1 MKKFILSIDQGTT
14 STRTIIFDEKFDIV
28 GSDQLEFKQLFPKD
42 GCVEHDPLEIF
53 ETVLKT
59 SKATIKKAKLN
70 VNQISGIG
78 ITNQRETV
86 VVWNK
91 ETGEPIYNAI
101 VWQDRRTVNYCKE
114 LAKKGLAKKIQKIT
128 GLVIDAYFSA
138 TKIKWV
144 LDNIESSKKLLKDN
158 KLLFGTI
165 DCWLLW
171 KLTEGRSYFTEATNA
186 SRTML
191 FDIKKNCWSEELL
204 KIFGIPR
211 SILPDVKDSSDDF
224 GFTTL
229 LGGEIPIG
237 GIAGD
242 QQAATI
248 GQACFEPGSIKSTY
262 GTGCFM
268 LMNTGENIKISKN
281 NLLTTIAYRI
291 NGKNTYALEGSIFIA
306 GAAIQWLRD
315 SLKIIKSAEE
325 TEKLY
330 GQNDKTQQIYFVPAF
345 VGLGA
350 PYWDGEAR
358 GAIFGMTRNT
368 GIADFVKAAIDSV
381 AYQTKDLVLAME
393 RDSGLSIKKLKV
405 DGGMVKNEQFLQFLS
420 NILISLCDRPK
431 ITETTALGAAY
442 LAGLSLGLIKS
453 TKEIEKKWQSEKVFK
468 PKLHKKEVK
477 YLYDGWLKAIK
488 KISIKKN
495 RNKN

>member
-14 STRTIIFDEKFDIV
+14 STRAILFDERFNIFE
-28 GSDQLEFKQLFPKD
+28 SDQLEFKQLFPKD
-42 GCVEHDPLEIF
+42 GCVEHNPVEIF

-59 SKATIKKAKLN
+59 SKNAIKKAKISAK
-70 VNQISGIG
+70 QISGIG

-86 VVWNK
+86 VIWNK
-91 ETGEPIYNAI
+91 DTGEPIYNAI

-114 LAKKGLAKKIQKIT
+114 LSKKGLAKKIQKIT

-138 TKIKWV
+138 TKIKWI
-144 LDNIESSKKLLKDN
+144 LDNIESSKKLLKED

-165 DCWLLW
+165 DTWLLW
-171 KLTEGRSYFTEATNA
+171 KLTDGKSHFTEATNA

-191 FDIKKNCWSEELL
+191 YDIKKNCWSKDLL
-204 KIFGIPR
+204 KIFDIPL
-211 SILPDVKDSSDDF
+211 SILPEVKNSSDDF
-224 GFTTL
+224 GFTTIF
-229 LGGEIPIG
+229 GEKIPIG
-237 GIAGD
+237 GVAGD
-242 QQAATI
+242 QQAAAI
-248 GQACFEPGSIKSTY
+248 GQACFNPGSIKSTY

-268 LMNTGENIKISKN
+268 LMNIGDKIKISKN

-291 NGKNTYALEGSIFIA
+291 EGKTTYALEGSIFIA

-315 SLKIIKSAEE
+315 SLKIIKKAED
-325 TEKLY
+325 TEDLY
-330 GQNDKTQQIYFVPAF
+330 NQGDKTQQIYFVPAF

-368 GIADFVKAAIDSV
+368 GIADFAKAAIDSV

-393 RDSGLSIKKLKV
+393 KDSGLSIKQIKV
-405 DGGMVKNEQFLQFLS
+405 DGGMVKNEKFLQFLS
-420 NILISLCDRPK
+420 NILLSLCDRPK
-431 ITETTALGAAY
+431 IIETTALGAAY
-442 LAGLSLGLIKS
+442 LAGLSSGLIKN
-453 TKEIEKKWQSEKVFK
+453 TDEIKKKWQSEKIFK

-477 YLYDGWLKAIK
+477 YLYNGWLKAVK
-488 KISIKKN
+488 KIKVKKN
-495 RNKN
+495 RN

>member
-1 MKKFILSIDQGTT
+1 VEKYILSIDQGTT
-14 STRTIIFDEKFDIV
+14 STRSIIFNDAFEIKS
-28 GSDQLEFKQLFPKD
+28 SDQIEFKQYFPKD
-42 GCVEHDPLEIF
+42 GCVEHNPNEIF

-59 SKATIKKAKLN
+59 SKKALQISGIKS
-70 VNQISGIG
+70 NQIAGIG

-114 LAKKGLAKKIQKIT
+114 LIKDGLGKKIQKIT

-138 TKIKWV
+138 TKLKWI
-144 LDNIESSKKLLKDN
+144 LDNIESSKKLLKEN

-165 DCWLLW
+165 DTWLLW
-171 KLTEGRSYFTEATNA
+171 KLTEGRSHFTEATNA

-191 FDIKKNCWSEELL
+191 YDIKKNSWSKELL
-204 KIFGIPR
+204 KLFNVPI
-211 SILPDVKDSSDDF
+211 SILPEVKDSSDDF
-224 GFTTL
+224 GYTTL
-229 LGGEIPIG
+229 FGGKINIG

-248 GQACFEPGSIKSTY
+248 GQACFSPGSIKSTY

-268 LMNTGENIKISKN
+268 IMNIGEKIKISKN
-281 NLLTTIAYRI
+281 NLLTTIAYRLD
-291 NGKNTYALEGSIFIA
+291 GKTTYALEGSIFIA

-315 SLKIIKSAEE
+315 SLKIINKAEE
-325 TEKLY
+325 TESLY
-330 GQNDKTQQIYFVPAF
+330 NQNDKSQQIYFVPAF

-368 GIADFVKAAIDSV
+368 GIADFAKAAIDSV
-381 AYQTKDLVLAME
+381 AYQTKDLIIAME
-393 RDSGLSIKKLKV
+393 KDSGISIKQLKV
-405 DGGMVKNEQFLQFLS
+405 DGGMVRNEKFLQFLS
-420 NILISLCDRPK
+420 NILLTVCDRPK
-431 ITETTALGAAY
+431 IIETTALGAAY
-442 LAGLSLGLIKS
+442 LSGLSAGLIKN
-453 TKEIEKKWQSEKVFK
+453 TQDIKKKWQSEKIFK

-477 YLYDGWLKAIK
+477 YLYEGWKKAVK
-488 KISIKKN
+488 KIIINKN
-495 RNKN
+495 RN

>member
-14 STRTIIFDEKFDIV
+14 STRAILFDERFNIFE
-28 GSDQLEFKQLFPKD
+28 SDQLEFKQLFPKD
-42 GCVEHDPLEIF
+42 GCVEHNPVEIF

-59 SKATIKKAKLN
+59 SKNAIKKAKISAK
-70 VNQISGIG
+70 QISGIG

-86 VVWNK
+86 VIWNK
-91 ETGEPIYNAI
+91 DTGEPIYNAI

-114 LAKKGLAKKIQKIT
+114 LSKKGLAKKIQKIT

-138 TKIKWV
+138 TKIKWI
-144 LDNIESSKKLLKDN
+144 LDNIESSKKLLKED

-165 DCWLLW
+165 DTWLLW
-171 KLTEGRSYFTEATNA
+171 KLTDGKSHFTEATNA

-191 FDIKKNCWSEELL
+191 YDIKKNCWSKELL
-204 KIFGIPR
+204 KIFDIPL
-211 SILPDVKDSSDDF
+211 SILPEVKNSSDDF
-224 GFTTL
+224 GFTTIF
-229 LGGEIPIG
+229 GEKIPIG
-237 GIAGD
+237 GVAGD
-242 QQAATI
+242 QQAAAI
-248 GQACFEPGSIKSTY
+248 GQACFNPGSIKSTY

-268 LMNTGENIKISKN
+268 LMNIGDKIKISKN

-291 NGKNTYALEGSIFIA
+291 EGKTTYALEGSIFIA

-315 SLKIIKSAEE
+315 SLKIIKKAED
-325 TEKLY
+325 TEDLY
-330 GQNDKTQQIYFVPAF
+330 NQGDKTQQIYFVPAF

-368 GIADFVKAAIDSV
+368 GIADFAKAAIDSV

-393 RDSGLSIKKLKV
+393 KDSGLSIKQIKV
-405 DGGMVKNEQFLQFLS
+405 DGGMVKNEKFLQFLS
-420 NILISLCDRPK
+420 NILLSLCDRPK
-431 ITETTALGAAY
+431 IIETTALGAAY
-442 LAGLSLGLIKS
+442 LAGLSSGLIKN
-453 TKEIEKKWQSEKVFK
+453 TDEIKKKWQSEKIFK

-477 YLYDGWLKAIK
+477 YLYNGWLKAVK
-488 KISIKKN
+488 KIKVKKN
-495 RNKN
+495 RN